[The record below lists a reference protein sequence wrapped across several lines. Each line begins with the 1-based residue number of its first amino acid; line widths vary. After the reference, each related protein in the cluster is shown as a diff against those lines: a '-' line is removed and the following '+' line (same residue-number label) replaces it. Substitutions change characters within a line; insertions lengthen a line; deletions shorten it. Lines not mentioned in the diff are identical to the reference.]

1 MARIVRD
8 RVRTEA
14 CPQSLRVG
22 TDERSQRAGAR
33 EARRA
38 AAYNVSLGR
47 AADYEL
53 ELIREKARRG
63 VNMELGQ

>member
-22 TDERSQRAGAR
+22 TDEQSQRAGAR
-33 EARRA
+33 LARSAARIAVALNRA
-38 AAYNVSLGR
+38 T
-47 AADYEL
+47 DYET
-53 ELIREKARRG
+53 ELIREQARRG
-63 VNMELGQ
+63 VNMELG